1 MIEFNR
7 KSFVG
12 GLNQQV
18 DATRLSEDEYPL
30 LINGRNRYDV
40 LQPVQLPQQIIDSTI
55 GNRRVQGA
63 YSVGSILIVFAGGLA
78 FYKDQNYPNAN
89 YNQINGFAMSADVA
103 IIYAELVPIST
114 LNFVRIPQ
122 TAGQANTDIKLTT
135 PIKASPAGL
144 VVQDGVNQPYLIDSN
159 MTSRPLNKYDAW
171 ELDNREYVPIGTQMI
186 YSGGILYIVDGSLIL
201 RSVTGR
207 PLDFMVII
215 KEDGTKEP
223 QEADGG
229 ARNAAI
235 SVDYN
240 QVTCIARLPA
250 DDNSFFVS
258 TSKAAYAVTPLI
270 QPEDLIYG
278 EPDFISR
285 FLFTA
290 GATSPFAFVELIGD
304 NAFVDFNG
312 LRSFNA
318 IKMIKTEG
326 INSPFSKKV
335 GPILQGIFQD
345 YTAAIV
351 YDNYALFGVN
361 TIFGRGII
369 IYDTLNEVFAG
380 VDLYPGVGQILKFEE
395 VRTAV
400 GRKLFF
406 VTTDGKFYEAFAS
419 TETATCKFYLG
430 DHCTNNPDIEQRP
443 WKLKLVF
450 VDCLK
455 SGTVYASSYTDR
467 KFGTKLSA
475 VIEQRLTA
483 VTNQASYENPLGS
496 SDLDT
501 VQVIDFDFTKNTLAG
516 WKHGFLVE
524 WDVQCKLTHAK
535 LESVEDPNISSPTQQ
550 VIVSKRNR
558 EALDALALTQ

>member
-1 MIEFNR
+1 MIEFVK
-7 KSFVG
+7 KSFIG
-12 GLNQQV
+12 GLNQQI
-18 DATRLSEDEYPL
+18 DATRLAEDEYPL

-40 LQPVQLPQQIIDSTI
+40 IQPVQLPQQIVDSTI
-55 GNRRVQGA
+55 GNRRTQGI
-63 YSVGSILIVFAGGLA
+63 YSVGSIMIVFAGGLA

-89 YNQINGFAMSADVA
+89 YNQIAGFAMSANVA
-103 IIYAELVPIST
+103 IIYAELVPLST
-114 LNFVRIPQ
+114 INFARVPQ
-122 TAGQANTDIKLTT
+122 TGGQANTDIKLTT

-144 VVQDGVNQPYLIDSN
+144 VVQDGINQPYLIDDT
-159 MTSRPLNKYDAW
+159 MTARVLNTYDKW
-171 ELDNREYVPIGTQMI
+171 SLDNREYVPIGTQMLFI
-186 YSGGILYIVDGSLIL
+186 GGILYIVDGALVL

-215 KEDGTKEP
+215 KDDGDKE
-223 QEADGG
+223 AKVDDGG
-229 ARNAAI
+229 ARKVAI

-240 QVTCIARLPA
+240 SITCIARLPT

-258 TSKAAYAVTPLI
+258 TNKAGYAVTPLI

-278 EPDFISR
+278 EPDYISR

-290 GATSPFAFVELIGD
+290 GATSPFAFVEMIGD

-335 GPILQGIFQD
+335 GPILQSIIQD

-369 IYDTLNEVFAG
+369 VYDTLNEVFAG

-395 VRTAV
+395 VRTIT

-406 VTTDGKFYEAFAS
+406 ITTDGKLYEAFAS
-419 TETATCKFYLG
+419 ETTATCKIYIG
-430 DHCTNNPDIEQRP
+430 DHCSNNPDVEQRP

-450 VDCLK
+450 TDCLA
-455 SGTVYASSYTDR
+455 SGTVYASAYTDR
-467 KFGTKLSA
+467 KLGAELTSAIAQKLTSITNA
-475 VIEQRLTA
+475 V
-483 VTNQASYENPLGS
+483 SYENPLGS
-496 SDLDT
+496 ATDDT

-516 WKHGFLVE
+516 WKHGFLVS
-524 WDVQCKLTHAK
+524 WAVQAKLTHAK
-535 LESVEDPNISSPTQQ
+535 LESAEDPNISSPTQQ
-550 VIVSKRNR
+550 VVVSKRNR
-558 EALDALALTQ
+558 AALDAMALEQ